1 MQIWTLR
8 EFNHS
13 KYCITLEFLPYFCS
27 AHSNSSSALIQKL
40 AAAGSFMPRYSLLRS
55 ASGVVSVGIACRAS
69 RCARDGASFTAGS
82 AQEPASAML
91 HFW

>member
-13 KYCITLEFLPYFCS
+13 KYCMTLEFLPYFCS

-40 AAAGSFMPRYSLLRS
+40 AAAGSFMPWYSLLRSAYVGS
-55 ASGVVSVGIACRAS
+55 ASGVVSVGMIARAD
-69 RCARDGASFTAGS
+69 RCPEGEGVYRAAVS
-82 AQEPASAML
+82 AT
-91 HFW
+91 

>member
-13 KYCITLEFLPYFCS
+13 KYCMTLEFLPYFCS

-40 AAAGSFMPRYSLLRS
+40 AAAGSFMPWYSLLRSAYVGS
-55 ASGVVSVGIACRAS
+55 ASGVVSVGMIAPRGARRSMRA
-69 RCARDGASFTAGS
+69 RRDLNRPFS
-82 AQEPASAML
+82 AA
-91 HFW
+91 